1 MIAILQN
8 VTMFGPMAHQLAFKW
23 RGKCVQ
29 KSVHYFGVDQ
39 NVSIFHNLNFN
50 AHKIQMRQSKQ
61 KTRSLL
67 RAWGFVNT
75 EVV

>member
-8 VTMFGPMAHQLAFKW
+8 VTMFAMAHQLALKW

-50 AHKIQMRQSKQ
+50 GHKIQMRQSTVTTK
-61 KTRSLL
+61 
-67 RAWGFVNT
+67 GFVNT